1 MGSSPA
7 LHAYEVITTQVPKM
21 PPWWQIRFSGASKVV
36 RKLLG
41 RKDHHVCSCKA
52 IGFPVSDPVKTS
64 DGRQL
69 FELFVF
75 DVELDQLSNFVSS
88 VGARMLC
95 VVPRIED
102 EIYASD
108 ELELTGNFVWSS
120 EFGGYVVD
128 VESLQVLDLGFR

>member
-7 LHAYEVITTQVPKM
+7 LYAYEIITNEIPKR
-21 PPWWQIRFSGASKVV
+21 PSWWQLTFSRANSGIR
-36 RKLLG
+36 RLL
-41 RKDHHVCSCKA
+41 RQRDYHICTCKA

-75 DVELDQLSNFVSS
+75 DVELDERSSAMSS
-88 VGARMLC
+88 VGARVLC
-95 VVPRIED
+95 VVPAIQD

-108 ELELTGNFVWSS
+108 ELELTGNFVWSR

-128 VESLQVLDLGFR
+128 VESLQILDLGFR